1 MLHSMPSRSSNYIIF
16 RQGFW
21 KAQKRYYSWHRDSY
35 RFLSHNGHSFSTSP
49 PSDSTSPLYRIA
61 KIGKDGNVKYTSVT
75 ISDILRGSSMHVR
88 DLFSLNLTPT
98 RTTTSSYHDDN
109 DDSSS
114 KASSTRISST
124 RKNGERLSSRPSA
137 AILPREDDIIV
148 SFGTIR
154 ALIGID
160 SGIIFDAH
168 KPTVQLLADDISQTF
183 QRINTQ
189 NQEEEEEEEEEI
201 KQKDITIIDNQYSF
215 ELVFIEKIL
224 RDVSDTYSRR
234 LKIYEPILDSILSKV
249 TNEMFSATVVHRIMP
264 IKDSILEFEIHVQS
278 ALDSLKDLLTNDE
291 DMVGL
296 LLTKKKQARD
306 KGYDLDLSSHEDAE
320 LLIEE
325 YARRLNTV
333 LNETR
338 VLLKK
343 VKSKQ
348 VRLYTLYLYRIC

>member
-1 MLHSMPSRSSNYIIF
+1 MLLSSRSSNYIF
-16 RQGFW
+16 RKGFW
-21 KAQKRYYSWHRDSY
+21 KAQGRYSWHRDSY
-35 RFLSHNGHSFSTSP
+35 RFLSHTAHPFSTF
-49 PSDSTSPLYRIA
+49 PSDLTSPLYRIA
-61 KIGKDGNVKYTSVT
+61 KIGKDGNVTYTSET

-98 RTTTSSYHDDN
+98 PTSTSSHYDDD

-114 KASSTRISST
+114 NASSTRIYST
-124 RKNGERLSSRPSA
+124 KKKGDRLSRPSA

-148 SFGTIR
+148 CFGTIR
-154 ALIGID
+154 ALIGIN

-168 KPTVQLLADDISQTF
+168 KPTVQLLADDISRTF

-189 NQEEEEEEEEEI
+189 NREVEEM

-215 ELVFIEKIL
+215 ELVFIEEIL

-249 TNEMFSATVVHRIMP
+249 SNEMFTATVVHRIMP
-264 IKDSILEFEIHVQS
+264 IKDSVLEFEIHVQS
-278 ALDSLKDLLTNDE
+278 ALDSLKDLLMNDE

-333 LNETR
+333 LNETK

-343 VKSKQ
+343 VESKQ
-348 VRLYTLYLYRIC
+348 VRL

>member
-1 MLHSMPSRSSNYIIF
+1 MLISCKPSNYLF
-16 RQGFW
+16 RKGFW
-21 KAQKRYYSWHRDSY
+21 KVQERFSMHRNSY
-35 RFLSHNGHSFSTSP
+35 RFIIGHHSFSTFSSSALTP
-49 PSDSTSPLYRIA
+49 PLYRVA
-61 KIGKDGNVKYTSVT
+61 KIGKDGNVTYTSET

-98 RTTTSSYHDDN
+98 SSYDD

-114 KASSTRISST
+114 NASSTRTSSS
-124 RKNGERLSSRPSA
+124 RKKGDKLSRPSA
-137 AILPREDDIIV
+137 AILPREDDIIIC
-148 SFGTIR
+148 FGTIR
-154 ALIGID
+154 ALIGIN

-168 KPTVQLLADDISQTF
+168 KPTVKLLADDISQIF
-183 QRINTQ
+183 QRINAQ
-189 NQEEEEEEEEEI
+189 DQE
-201 KQKDITIIDNQYSF
+201 QRDITIIDNQDSF
-215 ELVFIEKIL
+215 ELVFLEEIL

-234 LKIYEPILDSILSKV
+234 LKIYEPIVDSILSKV
-249 TNEMFSATVVHRIMP
+249 SNEMFTATVVHRIMP

-278 ALDSLKDLLTNDE
+278 ALDSLKDLLMNDE

-306 KGYDLDLSSHEDAE
+306 NGYDLDLSSHEDVE

-338 VLLKK
+338 YLLKK
-343 VKSKQ
+343 VESKQ
-348 VRLYTLYLYRIC
+348 VRLQIMYL